1 MLRAA
6 AQGYYM
12 TCTTG
17 RDLTCCFIPNK
28 DMIITFSVEK
38 VASSK
43 TGMQLVISCCW
54 FLPSPAHLRLN
65 LPPLNLEVKGRSG
78 TKGADFEAPGST

>member
-1 MLRAA
+1 MVCRLVMTGNTEQVVSVLNLILLALLSSFISSGVTGMLRAA
-6 AQGYYM
+6 AQGYYL

-38 VASSK
+38 EASSK
-43 TGMQLVISCCW
+43 TDMHLVISCC
-54 FLPSPAHLRLN
+54 
-65 LPPLNLEVKGRSG
+65 
-78 TKGADFEAPGST
+78 